1 MKRVEGDAEGQDER
15 RHLHGPGA
23 DEGQGG
29 ARIAR
34 EEGGVLVEHE
44 EAQVERDRHREH
56 GLGARPSAD
65 AVEPEPDPEVGGDR
79 REHDHDEAGL
89 APAVEDEAH
98 PEEPEIAQPAAG
110 DEVPREDY
118 GQEEEEEDRRA
129 EDHMTSLEGRPAW
142 CQFSWYWANLLRHTS
157 FSVGGSPQR
166 TNKYASGCR
175 LLRASS
181 GSQLDPVRAPDP
193 RIIGRRARGRGRSAP
208 SSRPPSA

>member
-1 MKRVEGDAEGQDER
+1 MKRVEGDAEGQDEGGY
-15 RHLHGPGA
+15 LHGAGA

-65 AVEPEPDPEVGGDR
+65 AVEPEPEPEVGGDR

-98 PEEPEIAQPAAG
+98 GEEPEIAEPASG
-110 DEVPREDY
+110 EEVPGEDY
-118 GQEEEEEDRRA
+118 GQEEEKEDRRA
-129 EDHMTSLEGRPAW
+129 EDHMTSLEGGPAP
-142 CQFSWYWANLLRHTS
+142 CQFSCPWLD
-157 FSVGGSPQR
+157 
-166 TNKYASGCR
+166 
-175 LLRASS
+175 S
-181 GSQLDPVRAPDP
+181 GSRAK
-193 RIIGRRARGRGRSAP
+193 RSVVPTAQRVTHTVAP
-208 SSRPPSA
+208 SVSRRTAPSRSVR